1 MFKMTLFGLNKNI
14 SSILFKIIV
23 LDIIATF
30 IYLLL
35 AYDTEHWQVYGDN
48 HHLSDDSLSE
58 KILNR
63 FYYSV
68 NVSTT
73 LGLGPVTPDSKLTII
88 LTIIQIYMT
97 ISMLPF
103 AY

>member
-1 MFKMTLFGLNKNI
+1 MICK
-14 SSILFKIIV
+14 ILI
-23 LDIIATF
+23 LDFTASF

-35 AYDTEHWQVYGDN
+35 AYDTDHWEMYGN
-48 HHLSDDSLSE
+48 SHSLSDDTLSE
-58 KILNR
+58 KLLNR

-73 LGLGPVTPDSKLTII
+73 LGLGPVTPNSKITII
-88 LTIIQIYMT
+88 LTIIQIFMT
-97 ISMLPF
+97 ISLLPF